1 MELEY
6 LLRGGPARGVT
17 SLGGIHQRVLC
28 CIIHPSNSL
37 QGYGVAGGGGGGVQR
52 KVFCHAPTN
61 SRQGYGGGA
70 RGNAAITPTHLAC
83 PRRDHNSVHLP
94 GARKINAQKQ
104 ALKKRRISSL
114 SRAARILPRDFLL
127 PPTRS
132 GGGQGG

>member
-37 QGYGVAGGGGGGVQR
+37 QGYGVVVVVVVGYNVKCSAMHQPTAGRVME
-52 KVFCHAPTN
+52 
-61 SRQGYGGGA
+61 GGA

>member
-37 QGYGVAGGGGGGVQR
+37 QGYGVVVVAGGGVQR

-114 SRAARILPRDFLL
+114 SRAARILPQDFLL